1 MARMRLIADAY
12 QEILDNDPNTALT
25 MCALRRLVNSGA
37 IPAVYSGRK
46 KFINLDVLLE
56 YLDRQGVSER
66 SPETEG
72 NVRPVSIR

>member
-1 MARMRLIADAY
+1 MARMRLITAAY
-12 QEILDNDPNTALT
+12 QEILENDPNTALT

-37 IPAVYSGRK
+37 IPAVCSGRK

-66 SPETEG
+66 SSEIAG
-72 NVRPVSIR
+72 NVRPISIR

>member
-1 MARMRLIADAY
+1 MARMRLITAAY
-12 QEILDNDPNTALT
+12 QEILENDPNTALT

-56 YLDRQGVSER
+56 YLDRQGVSEC
-66 SPETEG
+66 SSETAG
-72 NVRPVSIR
+72 NIRPISIR

>member
-1 MARMRLIADAY
+1 MARMRLVAEAY
-12 QEILDNDPNTALT
+12 REILENDPNTALT

-66 SPETEG
+66 SSETAG
-72 NVRPVSIR
+72 NIRPISIR